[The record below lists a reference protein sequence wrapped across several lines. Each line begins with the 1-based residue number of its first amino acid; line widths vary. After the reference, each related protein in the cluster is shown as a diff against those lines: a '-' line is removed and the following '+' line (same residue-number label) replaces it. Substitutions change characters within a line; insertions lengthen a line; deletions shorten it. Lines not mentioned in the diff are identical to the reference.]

1 MTQPLLKGY
10 LDTQFSKVI
19 KVAKFTVLFKAK
31 PQILMDLKELESG
44 VNPEVHW
51 YYQSKM
57 KPLFTYTAQ
66 VLTKV
71 PQLTIVDVGS
81 GSGFFAISLEKKFS
95 SQIKKVYLVDINYT
109 PEEIAETKGA
119 KIEKTLR
126 IPEKIENGLVILMDV
141 LEHLEDDLK
150 MLNEI
155 KANCQGENNSFF
167 ITVPAFKSLW
177 SGHDDYLGHYRRYKI
192 ATLSAV
198 LNKAGYTIKN
208 SFYLYGSLFPMVW
221 VVRKLSNLSKKEA
234 TSNMR
239 PFSPFTNSLLLG
251 ITSAEMK
258 ISRANKVF
266 GISCVA
272 EGKI

>member
-1 MTQPLLKGY
+1 MLSFL
-10 LDTQFSKVI
+10 I
-19 KVAKFTVLFKAK
+19 KVAKFTVLFNAK

-57 KPLFTYTAQ
+57 KPLFTYTRQ
-66 VLTKV
+66 VLASV

-81 GSGFFAISLEKKFS
+81 GSGFFAISLEKRFS

-109 PEEIAETKGA
+109 AEEIAATRGA

-126 IPEKIENGLVILMDV
+126 IPDKIENSLVILMDV

-155 KANCQGENNSFF
+155 KANCVGPDNSFF

-198 LNKAGYTIKN
+198 LSKARYTIKN
-208 SFYLYGSLFPMVW
+208 TYYLYGILFPLVW
-221 VVRKLSNLSKKEA
+221 VIRKLSNLSKKEA
-234 TSNMR
+234 SSNMR
-239 PFSPFTNSLLLG
+239 PFSPITNKILLG
-251 ITSAEMK
+251 ITSAEMN
-258 ISRANKVF
+258 ISTANKVF

-272 EGKI
+272 QGKI